1 MSTIQN
7 FDCEQFTKLLKS
19 SYLGRKIIYKDVTD
33 TTMDDAKLGG
43 IQGVPPGTIY
53 LTEIQNKARGTKD
66 HKWHALNRGNL
77 YFSIVIHTPS
87 PATQNS
93 FVERFD
99 LEVAGALSLV
109 CTLQDIYGISG
120 ACLKWPNDVWVKGH
134 KLAGFLAEH
143 GGRLPGSQDEL
154 HLFVLGMGI
163 NVNSDMRRHPD
174 LTGIATSVCCE
185 NGGTVVSREKVLAD
199 ICNKLEYYLDL
210 SHENLYTEACKFQ
223 MFKKGQKVRVNHVID
238 GMMFPATVE
247 GIQEDWNIKITDS
260 NGKCTQCA
268 SSEYSVRPL
277 PDRTIYVYSGR
288 EAVPWKA
295 RLILNSLKSVVDTS
309 KFTVDALNDEK
320 LMEGVWRKDAVLA
333 VIGEIN
339 SKEDTQEH
347 LTAIQE
353 FTKSGGSVLLI
364 KTTANQI
371 FPNLNVSTHTIE
383 ERKNFC
389 EVCYSEEKRFTAVAF
404 GSEMTFNPNTK
415 SEVIGFY
422 DSQET
427 GSPSAVL
434 VNVDAGKCAI
444 LGFDIEVTYTD
455 ADIVPNATVIEGIY
469 DSLSK
474 TVVTRDD
481 YLNYVLAK
489 LLSNL

>member
-247 GIQEDWNIKITDS
+247 GIQEDWNIKIT
-260 NGKCTQCA
+260 
-268 SSEYSVRPL
+268 
-277 PDRTIYVYSGR
+277 
-288 EAVPWKA
+288 
-295 RLILNSLKSVVDTS
+295 
-309 KFTVDALNDEK
+309 
-320 LMEGVWRKDAVLA
+320 GVWRKDAVLA